1 MSILANILEARRRR
15 QTISDLRAMSPEILL
30 DIGIEPDR
38 IDAVVSEAV
47 RSRRAQRPPH
57 LNAPAFAAPG
67 LSNGVWPYV
76 WRR

>member
-47 RSRRAQRPPH
+47 RSRRAQRPPQ
-57 LNAPAFAAPG
+57 LNAPTFSAPG
-67 LSNGVWPYV
+67 LSNGAWPYV